1 MDSSRE
7 SELRGARLRDAGLVR
22 SEDDS
27 REEGLAM
34 CLPAAEGV
42 DCVCCLAELAL
53 EDDLMLLPRVEVFL
67 CRALP
72 PRPRRYELEALEP
85 DVLGILASHGCN

>member
-1 MDSSRE
+1 M
-7 SELRGARLRDAGLVR
+7 R

-34 CLPAAEGV
+34 CLPAAEGVV

>member
-42 DCVCCLAELAL
+42 DCKCFFAELYHLDHA
-53 EDDLMLLPRVEVFL
+53 DMNWKHWSPMF
-67 CRALP
+67 
-72 PRPRRYELEALEP
+72 
-85 DVLGILASHGCN
+85 